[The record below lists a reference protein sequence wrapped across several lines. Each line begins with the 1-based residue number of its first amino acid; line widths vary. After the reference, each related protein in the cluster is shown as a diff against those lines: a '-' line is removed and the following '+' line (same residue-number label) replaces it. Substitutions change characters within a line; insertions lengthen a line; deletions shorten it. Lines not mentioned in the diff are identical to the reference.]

1 MEAVLGPIARYFK
14 FDERGTNIVTETRAG
29 VTTFMVMAYIIF
41 LNGSILL
48 GGIGAAKLP
57 IGPNDAVA
65 YAAATALIAG
75 IMTTQSW
82 RSPSSRAKV

>member
-1 MEAVLGPIARYFK
+1 MSAVLAPIARYFK
-14 FDERGTNIVTETRAG
+14 FDERSTNIITETRAG

-57 IGPNDAVA
+57 IGPNDAPTRRLVVRLQRVKN
-65 YAAATALIAG
+65 TLSIN
-75 IMTTQSW
+75 QSN
-82 RSPSSRAKV
+82 PAC

>member
-1 MEAVLGPIARYFK
+1 LEAVLGPIARYFK

-48 GGIGAAKLP
+48 GGIGAASCRS
-57 IGPNDAVA
+57 VR
-65 YAAATALIAG
+65 
-75 IMTTQSW
+75 MTQSPM
-82 RSPSSRAKV
+82 RRQPLSSPAS